1 MSATHDLESG
11 LRVMLA
17 ETAPRREPDELFDAV
32 LSAAATVRQRPR
44 LLAGPALGGVAA
56 RGAGANRLGLA
67 FAAILTILALIG
79 GAILAGVGGDRNEV
93 IPRTSSPSASPRV
106 SPVPSSSPIAL
117 LPGESWILYERFT
130 QLGGGLFLMRPD
142 GTDDHRILTAQG
154 GRLHQSDWS
163 PDGRRVVY
171 MDELTDQLSIASVDG
186 SSASLV
192 ETCKSGGCG
201 NPAWS
206 PDGTKIAFSRVE
218 GGAAV
223 GPGAVG
229 IEILDLASGKV
240 TKVIRLARP
249 LLADVPRWSPDG
261 KQLVIG
267 IDQMDDQANET
278 GAAIA
283 TVSATGGAPTY
294 LTKFADFAYSPD
306 WSPVDNTIVFAPQV
320 RPEPTTGGPGTW
332 NLFTIKADGTDLRQV
347 THVTTG
353 TRLWGAAWS
362 RDGQRILAG
371 NQGQRIGMFI
381 DPTTGAIEPIGGT
394 DFAFG
399 HLRPI
404 P

>member
-11 LRVMLA
+11 LRAMLA
-17 ETAPRREPDELFDAV
+17 ETAPRREPDQLFDAV
-32 LSAAATVRQRPR
+32 MSVTATVRQRPR
-44 LLAGPALGGVAA
+44 LLAGPPVGGVAA
-56 RGAGANRLGLA
+56 RAPGANRLGLA
-67 FAAILTILALIG
+67 FAALLTILAVIG
-79 GAILAGVGGDRNEV
+79 GAILAGIGGTRDLV
-93 IPRTSSPSASPRV
+93 IAPSSSSSASPRV
-106 SPVPSSSPIAL
+106 SPSPSPIAI

-142 GTDDHRILTAQG
+142 GSDDHQILTAQG

-186 SSASLV
+186 SSVSLV

-267 IDQMDDQANET
+267 VDQMDDQANET

-283 TVSATGGAPTY
+283 TVPAAGGTLTY

-306 WSPVDNTIVFAPQV
+306 WSPVDNRIVFAPQV
-320 RPEPTTGGPGTW
+320 KPEPRTGSPGTW
-332 NLFTIKADGTDLRQV
+332 NLFTIKADGSGLRQV
-347 THVTTG
+347 THVATG
-353 TRLWGAAWS
+353 SHLWGAAWS
-362 RDGQRILAG
+362 RDGRRILAG
-371 NQGQRIGMFI
+371 NQGQRIGVFV

-399 HLRPI
+399 HLRPS